1 MLLNLW
7 SCKIIFDYIIGLA
20 QDRDNTR
27 SEPYVNMNT
36 ESNLPTI
43 IVPARLASSRFP
55 EKLIQKVEG
64 KPLILWTA
72 ERIKKIAPEFEL
84 FFAVDG
90 KELKLI
96 LEDAGFSSI
105 QTDPD
110 LASGTDRIAA
120 ANLEIKASSVI
131 NVQADEP
138 LVERKHIDSLVTAL
152 LPNQTSMS
160 TLAVPFTQESDFL
173 DPNQV
178 KVILDSRGYAMYF
191 SRAPIPFYRDAA
203 EMWETKV
210 KPLKHIGLYGYKASF
225 LEQFCSEK
233 AGRLEEIEKLEQ
245 LRALEWGAKISVSV
259 VHSPTIG
266 IDSPEDLIKFETHI
280 HAR

>member
-1 MLLNLW
+1 
-7 SCKIIFDYIIGLA
+7 
-20 QDRDNTR
+20 
-27 SEPYVNMNT
+27 MNT

-96 LEDAGFSSI
+96 LDDAGFSSI

-191 SRAPIPFYRDAA
+191 SRAPIPF
-203 EMWETKV
+203 
-210 KPLKHIGLYGYKASF
+210 
-225 LEQFCSEK
+225 
-233 AGRLEEIEKLEQ
+233 
-245 LRALEWGAKISVSV
+245 
-259 VHSPTIG
+259 
-266 IDSPEDLIKFETHI
+266 
-280 HAR
+280 